1 MAKPEKQADPDAQ
14 DGDEDGQ
21 ASAEGEKQGFVKK
34 LLGNKKLLIIAGAAA
49 LLLVVGIGAG
59 LYFFVFAG
67 SSDEAKTAA
76 GPEYPATPPK
86 VAYADMDE
94 MIANI
99 QSADGSPI
107 YLKLVVSL
115 ELFSDEEKAGI
126 EVLKPRIR
134 DQFQAYLRELRPDDL
149 KGSAGV
155 MRIKE
160 ELLRRTNVA
169 AAPYKVRDVLL
180 KEMII
185 Q

>member
-1 MAKPEKQADPDAQ
+1 MANTDTDAEAQ
-14 DGDEDGQ
+14 EGQ
-21 ASAEGEKQGFVKK
+21 APADGEKKGFVKK
-34 LLGNKKLLIIAGAAA
+34 LLGNKKLLIIVAAA
-49 LLLVVGIGAG
+49 LLLVLGGGGAA
-59 LYFFVFAG
+59 LYFFVLSG
-67 SSDEAKTAA
+67 GEEAAQAEKKSEL
-76 GPEYPATPPK
+76 PETPPEISY
-86 VAYADMDE
+86 VDMDE

-99 QSADGSPI
+99 QSSDGNPV

-115 ELFSDEEKAGI
+115 EVANPQEKAGI
-126 EVLKPRIR
+126 EALKPRIR

-160 ELLRRTNVA
+160 ELVRRTNAA

-180 KEMII
+180 KDMII

>member
-1 MAKPEKQADPDAQ
+1 MANTDTDAEAQEGQAQAD
-14 DGDEDGQ
+14 
-21 ASAEGEKQGFVKK
+21 AEKKGFVKK
-34 LLGNKKLLIIAGAAA
+34 LLGNKKLLIIVAAA
-49 LLLVVGIGAG
+49 LLLVLGGGGAAF
-59 LYFFVFAG
+59 YFFVLSGGEEAAHAEKK
-67 SSDEAKTAA
+67 SDL
-76 GPEYPATPPK
+76 PETPPQISY
-86 VAYADMDE
+86 VDMDE

-99 QSADGSPI
+99 QSSDGNPV

-115 ELFSDEEKAGI
+115 EVTSPEEKAGI
-126 EVLKPRIR
+126 EALKPRIR

-160 ELLRRTNVA
+160 ELVRRTNAA

-180 KEMII
+180 KDMII